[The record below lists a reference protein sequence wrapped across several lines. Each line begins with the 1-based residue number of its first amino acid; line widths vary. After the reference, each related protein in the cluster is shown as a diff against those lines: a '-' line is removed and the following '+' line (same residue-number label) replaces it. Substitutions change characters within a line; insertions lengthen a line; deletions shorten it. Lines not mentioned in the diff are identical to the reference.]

1 MHKSLRILYIILLS
15 VIYSSMQ
22 AMGATGNSLP
32 TDLKVGLIV
41 ASPGNGVYTSMGHC
55 ALRLQCP
62 SRGFDYCYAYGMD
75 DSWSN
80 LLGVFAGTTKGGY
93 FVSYTNPYLMEY
105 ADEGRGV
112 TEYQINLSLQQKR
125 ELWKNLDKKISN
137 AEESRYDYTQN
148 SCSAMCAYIIELSL
162 LGERISYHH
171 LPQSIQGTFR
181 QGLLFVA
188 RDHPWT
194 KLFWMGMLGSNAD
207 KQISDPETVMMPETL
222 LMSWKQASIIDS
234 DGVARPLLAGEG
246 KALVNP
252 QQRTNISFPPQLLF
266 GLLLLLSVILLI
278 AEKKRHWLKACR
290 AFDVALLVV
299 QTLLALCVTFL
310 ELFSKQDAAH
320 FNFYIIIFNPL
331 PVLAFLFLRHKPR
344 IYSRIWLAFFIVNVI
359 FIALT
364 PIVPQIYLTI
374 DLVAAVFAVR
384 CWAAYRRYS

>member
-1 MHKSLRILYIILLS
+1 MHKSLRILLAILLS
-15 VIYSSMQ
+15 AFFP
-22 AMGATGNSLP
+22 AMHVMAGTGNSLP
-32 TDLKVGLIV
+32 TDLKAGLIV

-75 DSWSN
+75 DSWAN

-112 TEYQINLSLQQKR
+112 TEYQLNLSLEQKR

-137 AEESRYDYTQN
+137 AEEQPYDYTQN

-162 LGERISYHH
+162 CGERISYHN

-181 QGLLFVA
+181 QGLLYVA

-207 KQISDPETVMMPETL
+207 KQIKDPESVMMPETL
-222 LMSWKQASIIDS
+222 LQSWKQASIIDS
-234 DGVARPLLAGEG
+234 NGVSRPLLIGNG
-246 KALVNP
+246 KPLVLP
-252 QQRTNISFPPQLLF
+252 QQKSHVSFPPQYLF
-266 GLLLLLSVILLI
+266 GILLVLAVVLLI
-278 AEKKRHWLKACR
+278 AERKHHWLKACR
-290 AFDVALLVV
+290 AFDLALLTL
-299 QTLLALCVTFL
+299 QTLIALCVTFL
-310 ELFSKQDAAH
+310 ELFSKQEAAH

-331 PVLAFLFLRHKPR
+331 PILAYLLLRHKQKK
-344 IYSRIWLAFFIVNVI
+344 YSRAWLAFFIISVI